1 MPGKK
6 RLCCCIVLEISVGK
20 KTKGETS
27 DLLHRVHLSPSVGH
41 QLRGPNDCSN
51 SSMLMEMSQL
61 SVTDLFSGPSH
72 SVVFRRSKSI
82 FSILLL
88 NLARAG
94 ARTTTADMDGRYL
107 GGVWFIQFAAGTD
120 YSADG

>member
-1 MPGKK
+1 M
-6 RLCCCIVLEISVGK
+6 
-20 KTKGETS
+20 
-27 DLLHRVHLSPSVGH
+27 LHRVHQSPSVGQ

-107 GGVWFIQFAAGTD
+107 GGVWFLKVPRLILVIGLKILVPTCLVLRTKMD
-120 YSADG
+120 